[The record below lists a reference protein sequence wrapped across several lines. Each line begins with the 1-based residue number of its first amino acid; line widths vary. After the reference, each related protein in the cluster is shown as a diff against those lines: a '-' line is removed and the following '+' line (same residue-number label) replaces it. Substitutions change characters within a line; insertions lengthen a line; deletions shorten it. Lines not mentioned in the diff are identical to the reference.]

1 MNFDH
6 LKIALQQLDALK
18 EKVDEHR
25 PLSKDQNDRLWQK
38 LRLDWN
44 YHSNS
49 IEGNT
54 LSMNETRSFLLHG
67 ITAKGKPYRDY
78 VEMDGHNKVLQKLDT
93 IIVKENM
100 ITESLIKDLHE
111 QILVEPYHDENAE
124 INPGKY
130 KKFPNYLN
138 TSTGE
143 RIDFL
148 PPSEVPDELSKLVN
162 WTNNHIDVPKRKRK
176 KYDLHPVIVAAA
188 FQVRFIEIHPFGD
201 GNGRLSRILGNL
213 ILMQCGYTPAIIKL
227 ENRKEYYA
235 ALNSSSLEDPTAL
248 AELLVDEVTKTLELT
263 HNVAT
268 GSSIDD
274 VDDVDKKLTLLE
286 MRLKDLK
293 VENTAPEK
301 TSLLVKKQ
309 VQDLFIPLVYKID
322 AFVETQRDNFKRV
335 RYEFFTDGFTK
346 AQDYIVDDDPTFY
359 EIKTKIQVHGNPHK
373 VHCKIAFSDF
383 LKADRFPF
391 SVVLTLR
398 FDFERN
404 YFEIFTQNGGNAVK
418 TMRYDSEVTQ
428 PELDEILSAIKED
441 YLTQMEQ
448 QLEILNKRLNGQ

>member
-6 LKIALQQLDALK
+6 LEIALQQLDTLK
-18 EKVDEHR
+18 EKVDAQR
-25 PLSKDQNDRLWQK
+25 PLNKDQNDRLWQK

-54 LSMNETRSFLLHG
+54 LSMNETRSFILHG

-78 VEMDGHNKVLQKLDT
+78 VEMDGHNKVLKKLDK

-111 QILVEPYHDENAE
+111 QILVEPYQDENAE

-130 KKFPNYLN
+130 KELPNHLY
-138 TSTGE
+138 SHTGE

-148 PPSEVPDELSKLVN
+148 PPGEVIEELNKLVN

-227 ENRKEYYA
+227 ENRQEYYA
-235 ALNSSSLEDPTAL
+235 ALNSSSLDDPTAL
-248 AELLVDEVTKTLELT
+248 VELLIDEVTKTLELT
-263 HNVAT
+263 YNVAT

-274 VDDVDKKLTLLE
+274 VDDVDKKLALLE

-293 VENTAPEK
+293 VEDTAPEK
-301 TSLLVKKQ
+301 TTAILRHKVLR
-309 VQDLFIPLVYKID
+309 DLFKPLCYQI
-322 AFVETQRDNFKRV
+322 DNFAVKV
-335 RYEFFTDGFTK
+335 RDLFGKTTFVLGATGTSYEQEYLMDEDPIFSKLSEKMTDST
-346 AQDYIVDDDPTFY
+346 Q
-359 EIKTKIQVHGNPHK
+359 EINLK
-373 VHCKIAFSDF
+373 VVFHDF
-383 LKADRFPF
+383 KKADRFPF
-391 SVVLTLR
+391 SIGLYLR
-398 FDFERN
+398 LNLSRN
-404 YFEIFTQNGGNAVK
+404 YFEIFAKNGGHSIK
-418 TMRYDSEVTQ
+418 TMRYDHQISEENLAQ
-428 PELDEILSAIKED
+428 ILRHVKED
-441 YLTQMEQ
+441 YLRQMEQ
-448 QLEILNKRLNGQ
+448 QLDTLNKRLNEQ